1 MKTERIK
8 DSILIAKKRLQT
20 KKKYNKHPLYH
31 QKPLPPP
38 NKHIPITSNVPDKK
52 LKIMNCSPVMKNKR
66 ANNNTCYNTDV
77 LLKIRN
83 EYNNNHP
90 NNQHIVGDD
99 PTHVWNEL
107 KNRLNCS
114 SEDCWLKE
122 LKDENLRNK
131 IDKYVFS
138 PDSPP
143 EWKSNP
149 NEWLSNFDILD
160 VLSQYEDAYP
170 HFHFIGPTPIDFD
183 TRLPKRN
190 NMCVEK
196 ELCSIHLQN
205 EIREKKTKIGII
217 FNLDEHDEKGSHWVS
232 MFIDLEEKFIF
243 YFDSAGDLIPP
254 EIRILKDRLIRQA
267 KKLTP
272 PLKLLY
278 KHNHNVEHQLENTE
292 CGVYSLFFIITML
305 TGDCKCGDLD
315 KHNNIKDRNN
325 MSFKDKM
332 ALFQKGRI
340 PDNYIERYRKIYF
353 NGA

>member
-66 ANNNTCYNTDV
+66 ATTNTCYNTDV
-77 LLKIRN
+77 LLKIRD

-99 PTHVWNEL
+99 PTYVWNEL

-160 VLSQYEDAYP
+160 VLSQYEDEYP
-170 HFHFIGPTPIDFD
+170 HFNFIGPTTIDFD

-205 EIREKKTKIGII
+205 ELRDKKTKIGII

-272 PLKLLY
+272 PLKLMY
-278 KHNHNVEHQLENTE
+278 KHNYNVEHQLENTE

-325 MSFKDKM
+325 MSLKDKM

-340 PDNYIERYRKIYF
+340 PDSYIERYRKIYF